1 MLIFLGLHSSLI
13 HFVSSLSWSS
23 PELSSTTYLSMFF
36 AIRIPTP
43 PPSFSFLFFP
53 IHLYPLIF
61 TFCFSF
67 SLVSVISAI
76 WIFSD
81 SSSDSR
87 LFIFPFSPLTL
98 IVAMVRFLFFLIFV
112 LLRFFFSWFC
122 ALSFS
127 SISLSV
133 SSAVCVL
140 CCPRDI
146 SVDFSWFFPVFSWS
160 SNVCTV
166 IVRNVTFFFFFSFF
180 FFVVFPGL
188 FFHCA
193 GLPFTFTYFFLIS
206 FTSAIIFLIISCSW
220 SLSPSFSWLLLRFLS
235 WLAWSRGQ
243 LSSSCQCFWL
253 VEGLGFHCLLSSLW
267 VPLSGPLGV
276 LGDTSIGCSCECRNW
291 HCLSILQYPFR

>member
-1 MLIFLGLHSSLI
+1 MLMFLGLHSSLI

-23 PELSSTTYLSMFF
+23 PELSSTTYLSMVF

-81 SSSDSR
+81 SSNDSR

-133 SSAVCVL
+133 SSVVCVL

-146 SVDFSWFFPVFSWS
+146 SVDFS
-160 SNVCTV
+160 
-166 IVRNVTFFFFFSFF
+166 
-180 FFVVFPGL
+180 
-188 FFHCA
+188 
-193 GLPFTFTYFFLIS
+193 
-206 FTSAIIFLIISCSW
+206 
-220 SLSPSFSWLLLRFLS
+220 
-235 WLAWSRGQ
+235 
-243 LSSSCQCFWL
+243 
-253 VEGLGFHCLLSSLW
+253 
-267 VPLSGPLGV
+267 
-276 LGDTSIGCSCECRNW
+276 
-291 HCLSILQYPFR
+291 